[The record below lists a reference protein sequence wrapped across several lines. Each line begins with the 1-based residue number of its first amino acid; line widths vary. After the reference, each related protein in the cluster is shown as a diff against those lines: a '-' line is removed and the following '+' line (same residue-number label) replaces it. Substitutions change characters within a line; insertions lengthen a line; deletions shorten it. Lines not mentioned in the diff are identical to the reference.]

1 MRIILL
7 KKQTYVLVERVK
19 VLVSLEKLKMTAIY
33 LEKAKLVILIGLDV
47 AFLQLYLSS
56 RAEFEIEIIN
66 LWNFKLIQSC

>member
-1 MRIILL
+1 
-7 KKQTYVLVERVK
+7 
-19 VLVSLEKLKMTAIY
+19 MTAIY

>member
-47 AFLQLYLSS
+47 AFLQLCLLARKNRNYQS
-56 RAEFEIEIIN
+56 FE
-66 LWNFKLIQSC
+66 L

>member
-33 LEKAKLVILIGLDV
+33 LKKAKLVILIGLDV

-56 RAEFEIEIIN
+56 RAEKS
-66 LWNFKLIQSC
+66 KLSIFGTLS